1 MHNKTKL
8 LMISYSSFL
17 QKYYQTL
24 PCEIK
29 KQTDWN
35 VKVLVPAFWKE
46 KWSGGKIFLEKDQDD
61 FYDIVIGK
69 ILCPGNLHFSI
80 FLTKLKSLLKNF
92 QPDIID
98 LEDEPFNLGS
108 YQIVNYRDRF
118 APKSKIVLHA
128 SQHKFK
134 HYPPPFN
141 LIEKYVLGRIE
152 AILARNQMAVDVL
165 KQKEYRGLLFKV
177 THGVDINAFHPRE
190 LSDLCLQLNPKRKL
204 IIGFVGAL
212 DEHKGVHHLI
222 EALEGVEC
230 KLILVGNGRFKD
242 RLQQLAKLK
251 KVDTEFLLSASH
263 LEVAHY
269 MNCMDIFVLPSLT
282 RPNWVEKFG
291 RVLIEAMAN
300 GIPIIG
306 SDSGEI
312 PIVIGNAGLVFK
324 EGDVSDLHNKIVTLM
339 KNSEQRSK
347 LGQLARSRAQSLYS
361 WNKIAKQTIEVY
373 HKLLGN
379 TAEISTSSNK

>member
-1 MHNKTKL
+1 MQNKIKL
-8 LMISYSSFL
+8 LMISFSSFL

-24 PCEIK
+24 PHEIK
-29 KQTDWN
+29 RQTDWN

-46 KWSGGKIFLEKDQDD
+46 KWSGGKIFLEKHQDD

-80 FLTKLKSLLKNF
+80 FLTQLKNLLKNF

-108 YQIVNYRDRF
+108 YQIVNYRNRYT
-118 APKSKIVLHA
+118 AKSKVILHA
-128 SQHKFK
+128 SQHQFK
-134 HYPPPFN
+134 YYPPPFN
-141 LIEKYVLGRIE
+141 FIEKYVLKRVD
-152 AILARNQMAVDVL
+152 AILARNQMAINVL
-165 KQKEYRGLLFKV
+165 RQKEYRGLLFKV

-190 LSDLCLQLNPKRKL
+190 QPNLCHQLNPGRKL

-230 KLILVGNGRFKD
+230 KLLLVGNGRFKD
-242 RLQQLAKLK
+242 KLQQLSKLK
-251 KVDTEFLLSASH
+251 KVDTEFILSASH

-291 RVLIEAMAN
+291 RVLIEAMAS
-300 GIPIIG
+300 GLSIIG

-312 PIVIGNAGLVFK
+312 PNVIGNTGLIFK
-324 EGDVSDLHNKIVTLM
+324 EGDVSDLHNKILTLT
-339 KNSEQRSK
+339 KNSERRIE
-347 LGQLARSRAQSLYS
+347 LGQIARSRAQRFYS
-361 WNKIAKQTIEVY
+361 WNKIAKETIEVY
-373 HKLLGN
+373 HKLLGSSVK
-379 TAEISTSSNK
+379 ISTLSSI

>member
-1 MHNKTKL
+1 MKNKIKL

-24 PCEIK
+24 PHEIK
-29 KQTDWN
+29 RQTDWK

-46 KWSGGKIFLEKDQDD
+46 KWSGGKIFLEKEQDD
-61 FYDIVIGK
+61 LYDIIIGK
-69 ILCPGNLHFSI
+69 ILHPGNLHFSI
-80 FLTKLKSLLKNF
+80 FLTKLKDLLKNF

-108 YQIVNYRDRF
+108 YQIVNYRNRYT
-118 APKSKIVLHA
+118 AKSKVVLHA
-128 SQHKFK
+128 SQHQFK

-141 LIEKYVLGRIE
+141 FIEKYVLKRVE
-152 AILARNQMAVDVL
+152 AILARNQMAINVL
-165 KQKEYRGLLFKV
+165 RQKGYRGLLFKV
-177 THGVDINAFHPRE
+177 THGVDINAFHPGE
-190 LSDLCLQLNPKRKL
+190 QPNLYHQLNTGKKL
-204 IIGFVGAL
+204 IIGYVGAL

-222 EALEGVEC
+222 EALDGVEC
-230 KLILVGNGRFKD
+230 KLLLIGNGRLKD
-242 RLQQLAKLK
+242 KLQHLSKLK
-251 KVDTEFLLSASH
+251 KVDTEFILSASH

-291 RVLIEAMAN
+291 RVLIEAMAS
-300 GIPIIG
+300 GLPIIG

-312 PIVIGNAGLVFK
+312 PNVIGNTGLIFN
-324 EGDVSDLHNKIVTLM
+324 EGNVSDLHNKILMLM
-339 KNSEQRSK
+339 KNSGQRSK

-361 WNKIAKQTIEVY
+361 WNKIAQQTIEVY
-373 HKLLGN
+373 YKLLGN
-379 TAEISTSSNK
+379 TAETSISSNR